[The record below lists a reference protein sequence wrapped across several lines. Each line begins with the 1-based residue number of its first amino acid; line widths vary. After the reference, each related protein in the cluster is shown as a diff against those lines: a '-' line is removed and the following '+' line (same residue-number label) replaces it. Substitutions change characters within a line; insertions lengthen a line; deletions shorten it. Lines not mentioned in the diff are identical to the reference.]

1 MRQRC
6 ILVRKD
12 KENVSGRKRFCSL
25 LACAVLTLICIQQVE
40 AQTITAKGVVRDAA
54 TREAIIGANVL
65 IKGTTT
71 GVPTDLDGN
80 FELTVPTGSTLV
92 VSYVGYVE
100 KEVTVNGSAPLT
112 ILMEE
117 DAFLLGEVVA
127 IGYGSQKKKELTGS
141 VAGLKEN
148 DLNKGVQTNPMG
160 MMQGKVAGLNISKPN
175 SGDPNA
181 DYVFQLRG
189 TSSLQGNT
197 SPLII
202 IDGIPQGDLSAIPQ
216 DDIESIDI
224 LKDGSAAAIYGTRG
238 TNGVILVTTKRGSAG
253 KMSTSYRGYI
263 STSSILNKLDILNR
277 EEFLANGGNDRGA
290 DTDWID
296 ELTRTPFIHSHNL
309 SITGGT
315 NQFNYRASLSYKENP
330 GVAIKTGYNEMIGRF
345 AANQTLLDKRISI
358 AYDATYRRYNREA
371 SNDDNSAF
379 KHATH
384 YNPTA
389 PIYDPDRDDS
399 GGYYQLDVQ
408 NYSNPVAQLRQS
420 DRDTKGGTFQ
430 GSARIGVNIIEGL
443 RAQLFGSVR
452 YNDQAQGSYS
462 SREIWNTSSYGS
474 ATRRYDN
481 RKNETIEAT
490 LDYINSF
497 GKHNLVVLGGYS
509 YEHNFSE
516 WFQANNTNFD
526 SDVFSYYNLG
536 AGSNLINNPTQGMM
550 ESFISQDNLASFF
563 GRVNYNYD
571 ERYLLSASIR
581 HEASTRLGDNHK
593 WGTFPAVSL
602 GWRLSNEAFLK
613 DVSWINELKV
623 RVGFGVTGN
632 MPSDSYKSLP
642 MMGVVGRYYDH
653 TSGKWVSA
661 YGPTQNLNEDI
672 KWEKKA
678 EWNLGF
684 DWAAFN
690 NRLNVTVDLYTRKV
704 SDLLYT
710 YKVPTPPYQYPEML
724 ANVGDASSKGLEFA
738 ISVVPVRNR
747 DFSWNS
753 SVNFSFNTNRI
764 DKFSNDQFQT
774 EWIEKGF
781 LGDGDLGGLNN
792 TPLLRLVPG
801 GKVGDFYLP
810 VFKGFTEEGKWIFE
824 DLNNDG
830 KFSFEDDRRFVGN
843 AQPDFIAGWSNEFS
857 YKNFDLSFTLRAVVG
872 NDVFNVGRMALEN
885 QSIAGQEKNMLK
897 SALKSPLRDAGF
909 PSDYYLEDG
918 SFLKMDNITLGY
930 NIPFK
935 SSNLIKEMQI
945 YFTAQHVFTLTGYKG
960 VDPEVDMVGVDNMGI
975 ERTRYFPTV
984 RSYVLGLNVTF

>member
-1 MRQRC
+1 M
-6 ILVRKD
+6 LV
-12 KENVSGRKRFCSL
+12 L
-25 LACAVLTLICIQQVE
+25 LSVQHVN
-40 AQTITAKGVVRDAA
+40 AQNNTIKGVVLDAV
-54 TREAIIGANVL
+54 TKEAIIGANVVV
-65 IKGTTT
+65 KGTTIGT
-71 GVPTDLDGN
+71 ATDMDGN
-80 FELTVPTGSTLV
+80 FEFMGPVNSTLV
-92 VSYVGYVE
+92 VSYVGYME
-100 KEVTVNGSAPLT
+100 KEVLFTGSIPLE
-112 ILMEE
+112 ILME
-117 DAFLLGEVVA
+117 DDSFLLGEIVA
-127 IGYGSQKKKELTGS
+127 IGYGSQRRKELTGS

-160 MMQGKVAGLNISKPN
+160 MIQGKVAGLNISKPN

-253 KMSTSYRGYI
+253 KMSTSYRGYL
-263 STSSILNKLDILNR
+263 STSSILNKLNILNR
-277 EEFLANGGNDRGA
+277 TEFLANGGNDRGA
-290 DTDWID
+290 DTDWIG

-315 NQFNYRASLSYKENP
+315 NEFNYRASLSYKDNP
-330 GVAIKTGYNEMIGRF
+330 GIAIKTGYDELIGRF
-345 AANQTLLDKRISI
+345 VANQTLLEGRVSI
-358 AYDATYRRYNREA
+358 AYDATYRRYNRET
-371 SNDDNSAF
+371 SNNDNSAF

-389 PIYDPDRDDS
+389 PVYDSSRDDS

-408 NYSNPVAQLRQS
+408 NYSNPVAQIKQS
-420 DRDTKGGTFQ
+420 DRHTKGGTFQ
-430 GSARIGVNIIEGL
+430 GSARIRVDIIDGL
-443 RAQLFGSVR
+443 RAQIFGSIR
-452 YNDQAQGSYS
+452 HNDQAQGRYS
-462 SREIWNTSSYGS
+462 SREIYNTSDYGR

-481 RKNETIEAT
+481 RQNKTIET
-490 LDYINSF
+490 TIDYVKNF
-497 GKHNLVVLGGYS
+497 GKHNWVLLGGYS
-509 YEHNFSE
+509 YEHNFHE
-516 WFQANNTNFD
+516 WFEVFNSNYD

-536 AGSNLINNPTQGMM
+536 AGSKLINDPSQSMM
-550 ESFISQDNLASFF
+550 QSFVTQDNLVSFL

-581 HEASTRLGDNHK
+581 HEASTRLGANHK

-602 GWRLSNEAFLK
+602 GWRLSNEAFMK
-613 DVSWINELKV
+613 DIDWINELKL
-623 RVGFGVTGN
+623 RLGFGVTGN
-632 MPSDSYKSLP
+632 MPSDNFKSLP
-642 MMGVVGRYYDH
+642 MMGVTGRYYDH
-653 TSGKWVSA
+653 SSGRWISA

-678 EWNLGF
+678 EWNLGI
-684 DWAAFN
+684 DWALLN
-690 NRLNVTVDLYTRKV
+690 NRVNITIDAYSRKV
-704 SDLLYT
+704 TDLLYI

-724 ANVGDASSKGLEFA
+724 ANVGDATSKGLEFSISA
-738 ISVVPVRNR
+738 IPVRNR

-753 SVNFSFNTNRI
+753 SINFSFNDNRI
-764 DKFSNDQFQT
+764 DKFSNEHFQT
-774 EWIEKGF
+774 EWIEKGY
-781 LGDGDLGGLNN
+781 LSDGDLGGLNN
-792 TPLLRLVPG
+792 TPLLRLVPS

-810 VFKGFTEEGKWIFE
+810 VFKGFTDDGKWIFE
-824 DLNNDG
+824 DVNDDG
-830 KFSFEDDRRFVGN
+830 SFSFENDRRFVGN
-843 AQPDFIAGWSNEFS
+843 AQPDFTAGWTNELT
-857 YKNFDLSFTLRAVVG
+857 YKNLTLAFTLRAVVG

-897 SALKSPLRDAGF
+897 SVLNSPLRDAGF

-918 SFLKMDNITLGY
+918 SFLKMDNVTLGY

-935 SSNLIKEMQI
+935 ENKYIKDLHI
-945 YFTAQHVFTLTGYKG
+945 YFTAQNVFTITGYKG
-960 VDPEVDMVGVDNMGI
+960 VDPEVDMVGIDNMGI

-984 RSYVLGLNVTF
+984 RSYVLGLNITF